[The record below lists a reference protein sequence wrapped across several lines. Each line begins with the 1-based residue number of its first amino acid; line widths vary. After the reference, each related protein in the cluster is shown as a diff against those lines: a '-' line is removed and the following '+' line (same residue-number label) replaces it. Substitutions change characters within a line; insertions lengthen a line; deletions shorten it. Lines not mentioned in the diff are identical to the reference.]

1 VTIVP
6 VQEHRSRAARIA
18 HTQQQ
23 RHILLVTSD
32 TLQLEREST
41 MTNRWDIDVGHSAIQ
56 FSVRHMLISKVHGRF
71 ARWSGAIQLDER
83 DPTRSSIDVRVDTA
97 SIDTQVADRDAHLRS
112 AEFLDVAQHPQMTFR
127 SKRIEKAGD
136 GYRVVGDLGL
146 HGVVREVTLEAEFAG
161 TGKDPWGN
169 ERAGF
174 SAKASL
180 DRREFGLVWNAAL
193 ETGGVL
199 VGEKVEI
206 AIELE
211 AVKKVAAA
219 PVAA

>member
-1 VTIVP
+1 
-6 VQEHRSRAARIA
+6 
-18 HTQQQ
+18 
-23 RHILLVTSD
+23 
-32 TLQLEREST
+32 
-41 MTNRWDIDVGHSAIQ
+41 MTNLWDIDVSHSAIH
-56 FSVRHMLISKVHGRF
+56 FFVRHMVISKVHGRF
-71 ARWSGAIQLDER
+71 AKWSGTVQLDEQ
-83 DPTRSSIDVRVDTA
+83 DLTRSSVDVRIETA

-112 AEFLDVAQHPQMTFR
+112 PDFLDVAKHPELTFR
-127 SKRIEKAGD
+127 SKRIERAGA
-136 GYRVVGDLGL
+136 GYRVVGDLAL
-146 HGVVREVTLEAEFAG
+146 HGVVREVTLDAEFAG

-206 AIELE
+206 SIELE

>member
-1 VTIVP
+1 M
-6 VQEHRSRAARIA
+6 A
-18 HTQQQ
+18 
-23 RHILLVTSD
+23 
-32 TLQLEREST
+32 
-41 MTNRWDIDVGHSAIQ
+41 TNLWDIDTSHSAIH
-56 FSVRHMLISKVHGRF
+56 FWVRHMVISKVHGRF
-71 ARWSGAIQLDER
+71 AKWAGTLQLDQQ
-83 DPTRSSIDVRVDTA
+83 DLTRSAVDVRIDLS
-97 SIDTQVADRDAHLRS
+97 SIATQVADRDAHLRS
-112 AEFLDVAQHPQMTFR
+112 PDFLDVAKHPEMTFR
-127 SKRIEKAGD
+127 SRRIEKAGSA
-136 GYRVVGDLGL
+136 YRVIGDLDL
-146 HGVVREVTLEAEFAG
+146 HGVVREVVLDAEFAG

-180 DRREFGLVWNAAL
+180 DRRDFGLVWNAAL

-211 AVKKVAAA
+211 ALKKAAAA

>member
-1 VTIVP
+1 M
-6 VQEHRSRAARIA
+6 QSH
-18 HTQQQ
+18 
-23 RHILLVTSD
+23 
-32 TLQLEREST
+32 
-41 MTNRWDIDVGHSAIQ
+41 WDIDVGHSAIQ
-56 FSVRHMLISKVHGRF
+56 FHVRHLVISKVHGRF
-71 ARWSGAIQLDER
+71 ARWSGAVALDPQ
-83 DPTRSSIDVRVDTA
+83 DLTRSSVEVSIDAA
-97 SIDTQVADRDAHLRS
+97 SIDTQLVDRDDHLRS
-112 AEFLDVAQHPQMTFR
+112 ADFLDVARYPKISFR
-127 SKRIEKAGD
+127 SKRVEKAGER
-136 GYRVVGDLGL
+136 YRVVGELEL
-146 HGVVREVTLEAEFAG
+146 HGVRREIVLDAEFAG
-161 TGKDPWGN
+161 TGKDPWGG

-219 PVAA
+219 PAAA

>member
-1 VTIVP
+1 
-6 VQEHRSRAARIA
+6 
-18 HTQQQ
+18 
-23 RHILLVTSD
+23 
-32 TLQLEREST
+32 
-41 MTNRWDIDVGHSAIQ
+41 MTNLWDIDVSHSAIH
-56 FSVRHMLISKVHGRF
+56 FYVRHMVISKVHGRF
-71 ARWSGAIQLDER
+71 AKWAGTLQLDAQ
-83 DPTRSSIDVRVDTA
+83 DLTRSSVDVRIDAA

-112 AEFLDVAQHPQMTFR
+112 ADFLDVAKHPELTFR
-127 SKRIEKAGD
+127 SKRIDRAGD
-136 GYRVVGDLGL
+136 RYRVVGDLSL
-146 HGVVREVTLEAEFAG
+146 HGVVREVTLDAEFAG

-193 ETGGVL
+193 EAGGVL

-211 AVKKVAAA
+211 AVKKVAAV
-219 PVAA
+219 PAAA